1 MLSTVL
7 LQTTSAAHISTS
19 ALGFTST
26 LVLSSSSLRAS
37 NPTGTSN
44 RGTRCSDSPLP
55 IAWSGGGVHTC
66 STYQQLDLAYC
77 NHVELQVAC
86 CFCGG
91 GQSAP
96 TPMSTAGIIAAP
108 MPATGLMSTPKTTS
122 VVSVTPS
129 LCVDG
134 PLPPA
139 WSGGGVHT
147 CATYEQHGGSAYCAH
162 QELAEV
168 CCFCVDGGVTRRL
181 RGCSAAS
188 EHSRLIVFR
197 PLFSFFRRIL
207 ASLK

>member
-1 MLSTVL
+1 
-7 LQTTSAAHISTS
+7 
-19 ALGFTST
+19 
-26 LVLSSSSLRAS
+26 VLSSSSLSTS

-44 RGTRCSDSPLP
+44 RGIRCSDSSLP

-96 TPMSTAGIIAAP
+96 MPMSPAGVIAAP
-108 MPATGLMSTPKTTS
+108 MSTTAAMSTPRTTP

-129 LCVDG
+129 VCVDG
-134 PLPPA
+134 PLPPS

-168 CCFCVDGGVTRRL
+168 CCFCGDVGETRRL
-181 RGCSAAS
+181 RGFSAAS
-188 EHSRLIVFR
+188 EHSRLAVFR
-197 PLFSFFRRIL
+197 PLFSFFRSFL